1 MKKTLVIVL
10 LIIAFFFSYLL
21 QSNFFSWFTIAGI
34 KPNIFII
41 LVMCVGLFAGKTT
54 GSMLGILFGLLIDI
68 FIGKKIGI
76 SGILLGSVG
85 FIGGYLDKDFSKD
98 SKLTIILMCVGV
110 TIFYELADYFILEL
124 IYKFEIELLPLI
136 KVILIEC
143 LYNTILIIIFY
154 PIIQKMG
161 YRIEEIFKG
170 SNILTRYF

>member
-161 YRIEEIFKG
+161 YRMEEIFKG